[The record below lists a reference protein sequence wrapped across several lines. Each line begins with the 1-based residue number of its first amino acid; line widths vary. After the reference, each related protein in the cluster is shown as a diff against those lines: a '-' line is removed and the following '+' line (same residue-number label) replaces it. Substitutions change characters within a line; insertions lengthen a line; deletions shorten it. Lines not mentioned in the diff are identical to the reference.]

1 MSRKSQ
7 EEVTTE
13 YWSKLSSQSSPS
25 MKKDTNKEGPH
36 NKEENEV
43 EDLVEEW
50 LLHQNTEI
58 RSRWRIHCRCFPGIS
73 QATRNQTSLKG
84 RIEQSL
90 TWPEALTSNHTIPPT
105 DFSDI
110 KRLATPQDIKDK
122 VFETNPYDIVMSLT
136 RNLGLLRLKDL
147 RVFKTLP
154 TKSWKSVSLELVEHF
169 GNLAKL
175 PKNHKTVAK
184 LPRLH

>member
-105 DFSDI
+105 GSKSKFSQPSGP
-110 KRLATPQDIKDK
+110 R
-122 VFETNPYDIVMSLT
+122 NPYIKFVKIQKIS
-136 RNLGLLRLKDL
+136 
-147 RVFKTLP
+147 
-154 TKSWKSVSLELVEHF
+154 
-169 GNLAKL
+169 
-175 PKNHKTVAK
+175 NHKTIATLIKSTLLKQYDSSHTYTLGHQLYYSKNEQHFLLQVQS
-184 LPRLH
+184 

>member
-13 YWSKLSSQSSPS
+13 YWSKLSNQSSPS
-25 MKKDTNKEGPH
+25 MKKDTNKGGPH

-90 TWPEALTSNHTIPPT
+90 TWLEALWSTYKP
-105 DFSDI
+105 
-110 KRLATPQDIKDK
+110 
-122 VFETNPYDIVMSLT
+122 
-136 RNLGLLRLKDL
+136 
-147 RVFKTLP
+147 
-154 TKSWKSVSLELVEHF
+154 SVSHLSIFGSIAYIKVPEVRRTKLEDKGEKCILVGYAFLNGFLEEEIYVEQPP
-169 GNLAKL
+169 GYVKKSKEDKYGKMQSCYNSSRNRIRIK
-175 PKNHKTVAK
+175 KE
-184 LPRLH
+184 

>member
-13 YWSKLSSQSSPS
+13 YWSKLFSQSSPS

-105 DFSDI
+105 VS
-110 KRLATPQDIKDK
+110 TQ
-122 VFETNPYDIVMSLT
+122 LT
-136 RNLGLLRLKDL
+136 
-147 RVFKTLP
+147 V
-154 TKSWKSVSLELVEHF
+154 H
-169 GNLAKL
+169 GNLFTMTVIALFYQKFW
-175 PKNHKTVAK
+175 PKVGTLVTHACLRYLNDGRMITDNTIIGFECIHS
-184 LPRLH
+184 LRQ

>member
-105 DFSDI
+105 
-110 KRLATPQDIKDK
+110 
-122 VFETNPYDIVMSLT
+122 
-136 RNLGLLRLKDL
+136 G
-147 RVFKTLP
+147 
-154 TKSWKSVSLELVEHF
+154 F
-169 GNLAKL
+169 GNRCSSDAEQAYCLLYWHTVIKQSPFDVIYGRPPPTLFHNCPFSTSLKKEWFQLHKL
-175 PKNHKTVAK
+175 
-184 LPRLH
+184 L

>member
-7 EEVTTE
+7 EEVTTK
-13 YWSKLSSQSSPS
+13 YWSKLSNQSSPS
-25 MKKDTNKEGPH
+25 MKKDTNKGGPH

-105 DFSDI
+105 LPCHDI
-110 KRLATPQDIKDK
+110 KEHCSPKFSSQKLS
-122 VFETNPYDIVMSLT
+122 N
-136 RNLGLLRLKDL
+136 NLDQESYGVNKPDSFDNKIRLLR
-147 RVFKTLP
+147 
-154 TKSWKSVSLELVEHF
+154 
-169 GNLAKL
+169 
-175 PKNHKTVAK
+175 
-184 LPRLH
+184 

>member
-73 QATRNQTSLKG
+73 QLKG

-105 DFSDI
+105 TGIRAMVEILTTEQKLMFSQVRFRKIRGDV
-110 KRLATPQDIKDK
+110 PDEKDHADPDK
-122 VFETNPYDIVMSLT
+122 EPECYDEAGQGILRASGSL
-136 RNLGLLRLKDL
+136 
-147 RVFKTLP
+147 
-154 TKSWKSVSLELVEHF
+154 
-169 GNLAKL
+169 
-175 PKNHKTVAK
+175 
-184 LPRLH
+184 

>member
-13 YWSKLSSQSSPS
+13 YWSKLFSQSSPS

-105 DFSDI
+105 VFSSCLRETLGDCTSSLFLSI
-110 KRLATPQDIKDK
+110 KFHRPK
-122 VFETNPYDIVMSLT
+122 YY
-136 RNLGLLRLKDL
+136 
-147 RVFKTLP
+147 KTLP
-154 TKSWKSVSLELVEHF
+154 NVH
-169 GNLAKL
+169 
-175 PKNHKTVAK
+175 KN
-184 LPRLH
+184 

>member
-13 YWSKLSSQSSPS
+13 YWSKLFSQSSPS

-50 LLHQNTEI
+50 LQHQNTEI

-105 DFSDI
+105 ASSRHYKLVGEYNKILNQEEVPLTYYFSLGSLPTLYSSFPVEACPI
-110 KRLATPQDIKDK
+110 KRLP
-122 VFETNPYDIVMSLT
+122 
-136 RNLGLLRLKDL
+136 
-147 RVFKTLP
+147 
-154 TKSWKSVSLELVEHF
+154 
-169 GNLAKL
+169 
-175 PKNHKTVAK
+175 
-184 LPRLH
+184 